1 MNKCLILCLIAL
13 ILSTGCVSKRL
24 ALRQP
29 NDIPKTDIALA
40 EASAAVVLIICTSTT
55 YTPIRYSEASNGFII
70 SKDGYI
76 ITVSHGLSYNTTVV
90 HIGDERYEA
99 KIIYNNKKFD
109 FAILKIPASH
119 PLPFLRFARETYL
132 NQKVSLLGRY
142 SKNRELFLSKGT
154 INAKGINMSS
164 KDIDWVSQNLGQKR
178 KVDYAIQNGILHSA
192 RFFEG
197 LSGCPLLDDAGDV
210 IGMNSGILGNKRRHV
225 FLALELVGF
234 LPIIQQYSSL
244 QIPQTTVDTSD
255 FSVDLNDPLKR
266 LDWVLKGLFHYCC
279 LLGKNQNQVEEIRNC
294 VEKQAKKKIEAQN
307 TQDKSAIQWAWK
319 AFLTEVYAMK

>member
-1 MNKCLILCLIAL
+1 MKKCLVLCLIAL

-24 ALRQP
+24 ALRQSS
-29 NDIPKTDIALA
+29 NIPKTDVALA
-40 EASAAVVLIICTSTT
+40 EASAAVVLIISASTA

-70 SKDGYI
+70 SADGYI
-76 ITVSHGLSYNTTVV
+76 ITVSHGLSFSTAVV
-90 HIGDERYEA
+90 HIGDERYKAE
-99 KIIYNNKKFD
+99 ILYNNKKFD
-109 FAILKIPASH
+109 FAILKIAASH

-132 NQKVSLLGRY
+132 DQNVNLLGRY
-142 SKNRELFLSKGT
+142 RKNRELFLSKGT

-164 KDIDWVSQNLGQKR
+164 KDIDWISQNLGQKR

-210 IGMNSGILGNKRRHV
+210 IGMNSGILGSERRHV
-225 FLALELVGF
+225 FLALELICF

-244 QIPQTTVDTSD
+244 QIPQTTMDTSD
-255 FSVDLNDPLKR
+255 FSIDLNDPLKR
-266 LDWVLKGLFHYCC
+266 LDWVLEGLFHYCC
-279 LLGKNQNQVEEIRNC
+279 LRGKNQNQVEEIRNC
-294 VEKQAKKKIEAQN
+294 VEKQAKEKIEAQK
-307 TQDKSAIQWAWK
+307 TQDRSAIQWAWK